1 MSLNQETI
9 RRTLF
14 IDTEVQAALL
24 FRIGMYGVALTSYF
38 AITLICTQW
47 MGHPDSGFFESLVH
61 CYEDIAYW
69 LPGFFVLLPIA
80 FHDFLKMSNQFAGPV
95 VRLRKEM
102 KLLIEDKSERPISFR
117 TEDYWA
123 DLSGAYNQIRGELL
137 RLRKQ
142 LRDLEANGGL
152 SLEEKPLPQSL
163 IFEND
168 DQAHPLAKLG
178 TAAAVVSTPVVMP
191 VSSAA
196 HN

>member
-1 MSLNQETI
+1 MSFNHETI

-47 MGHPDSGFFESLVH
+47 MGQPDRGFIESLVQ

-80 FHDFLKMSNQFAGPV
+80 FHDFLKMSNQFAGPI
-95 VRLRKEM
+95 VRLRREM
-102 KLLIEDKSERPISFR
+102 ALLIENKSERPITFR

-123 DLSGAYNQIRGELL
+123 DLSSSYNQIRGELL
-137 RLRKQ
+137 RLRRQ
-142 LRDLEANGGL
+142 LSDMEAQGMALDEG
-152 SLEEKPLPQSL
+152 PLPQSL
-163 IFEND
+163 IFDTDETA
-168 DQAHPLAKLG
+168 QPSAAPLAGLNTATMS
-178 TAAAVVSTPVVMP
+178 TAATAVGS
-191 VSSAA
+191 
-196 HN
+196 N

>member
-1 MSLNQETI
+1 MSFNHETI

-47 MGHPDSGFFESLVH
+47 MGQPDRGFAESLIQ

-102 KLLIEDKSERPISFR
+102 LLLIDNKSERPISFR
-117 TEDYWA
+117 TEDYWS
-123 DLSGAYNQIRGELL
+123 DLSSAYNQIRGELL

-142 LRDLEANGGL
+142 LSDMEAQGL
-152 SLEEKPLPQSL
+152 AVDHEPLPKSL
-163 IFEND
+163 IFDAEEK
-168 DQAHPLAKLG
+168 AVPLAAMN
-178 TAAAVVSTPVVMP
+178 TAPMSTTPATVG
-191 VSSAA
+191 S
-196 HN
+196 H

>member
-1 MSLNQETI
+1 MSFNQETI

-47 MGHPDSGFFESLVH
+47 MGQPDRGFGESLVQ

-80 FHDFLKMSNQFAGPV
+80 FHDFLKMSNQFAGPI

-123 DLSGAYNQIRGELL
+123 DLSGAYNQLRGELL

-142 LRDLEANGGL
+142 LSDMEAQGCTLDDG
-152 SLEEKPLPQSL
+152 PLPTSL
-163 IFEND
+163 MFDTSEV
-168 DQAHPLAKLG
+168 ASPLASPLTG
-178 TAAAVVSTPVVMP
+178 LNLTPTSTTSATAAGVS
-191 VSSAA
+191 
-196 HN
+196 